1 MDIYPVLDLF
11 MACLDLA
18 HVSFTICVSVRVYRP
33 MYFFAVGALMLSRT
47 RRQAICQIIFGQS
60 MSERVY
66 TKILSENMYINQR
79 YSCSENIKRKMWSHL
94 AIMMNILMGWFCNKK
109 IFS

>member
-1 MDIYPVLDLF
+1 MDIYPVLDLS

-18 HVSFTICVSVRVYRP
+18 HVSFTICLGVRVY
-33 MYFFAVGALMLSRT
+33 MYDFAVGTLMSPRA

-66 TKILSENMYINQR
+66 TKSVSENMYINQR
-79 YSCSENIKRKMWSHL
+79 YSCSENIKRKTWSHL